1 MKILILKENFVRALS
16 VVGKGISL
24 RPQLPILSH
33 ILLKATKNRL
43 EFLSTNLELGIIY
56 QTSAKI
62 EEEGEV
68 AVPGKLL
75 TEFINSLAADKLEI
89 TATDKNL
96 EIKTETSHASFAIGN
111 PADFP
116 TFPQIV
122 TFDRKLPFSKIKDSI
137 IRTAFAASTDE
148 GRPVLTGVRTR
159 ITDGKLSISATDG
172 YRLSKE
178 EVIVMGKNETLEV
191 IIPAQSLLEVV
202 RIAQELKTE
211 ELDISII
218 ENKNQVVFSLPD
230 TKIYSRLIDGE
241 FPNVEKI
248 IPDSFKTRVI
258 LDKELFFQAVKTTSI
273 FARGAANI
281 VKIKIEKEGIRLSAN
296 TPQVGEETD
305 YIEAKIEGEE
315 SEVAFNFRFL
325 LDLLNNF
332 PEKELV
338 FESSGPLSPGVFRP
352 KTDEISFLHII
363 MPVRVQG

>member
-1 MKILILKENFVRALS
+1 MKILILKENIVRALS
-16 VVGKGISL
+16 IVGKGISL

-33 ILLKATKNRL
+33 ILLRGAKNQL

-62 EEEGEV
+62 EKEGEV
-68 AVPGKLL
+68 AIPGKLL
-75 TEFINSLAADKLEI
+75 TEFINSLGADKLEI

-96 EIKTETSHASFAIGN
+96 EVKTDTTRASFAIGN

-116 TFPQIV
+116 TFPQPLS
-122 TFDRKLPFSKIKDSI
+122 FDRKLPFAKVKDSI
-137 IRTAFAASTDE
+137 IRTAFAASIDE
-148 GRPVLTGVRTR
+148 GRPILTGVRTK
-159 ITDGKLSISATDG
+159 IDDGILSMSATDG

-178 EVIVMGKNETLEV
+178 EVAIPSKNELLDV
-191 IIPAQSLLEVV
+191 VLPASSLFEVV
-202 RIAQELKTE
+202 RIAQELKAAD
-211 ELDISII
+211 LDISII
-218 ENKNQVVFSLPD
+218 ENKNQVVFSMPD

-258 LDKELFFQAVKTTSI
+258 LDKELFTQAVKTTSI

-281 VKIKIEKEGIRLSAN
+281 IKMKIEKEGLRLSAN
-296 TPQVGEETD
+296 TPQVGEESD
-305 YIEAKIEGEE
+305 YVEAKVEGEE

-325 LDLLNNF
+325 LDLLSNF

-338 FESSGPLSPGVFRP
+338 FESSGPLSPGVFKP
-352 KTDEISFLHII
+352 KSDKISFLHII